1 MAIENGVRRMP
12 YQVFF
17 VEDEIVTREGIRDNV
32 DWHAQGFELCGEAP
46 DGEIALPLLQATR
59 PDVLITDIKMP
70 FMDGLQLC
78 KIVRERMP
86 ATKVVILSGHDEFD
100 YAQQAVKLGVT
111 EYLLK
116 PVTIN
121 QLHQVLQRLAL
132 QLDRERKEQEA
143 VRGLRQQVQESR
155 AALIERLW
163 FKLLVGAISLPDAIE
178 QSELLSVDLIARCYL
193 VVVIRFAPSTGGA
206 KFDYT
211 AFQCAQDVV
220 SDVVGSDP
228 DVSVLRKDL
237 EELVLIV
244 KGNLPEYLV
253 EARDVLLDQIQ
264 ARVDQSTCQL
274 IVGLGAPRGRI
285 TDLGQSF
292 LEALA
297 AVENAARAQ
306 GDAPAAGATAAEWL
320 KVDKSALEDYL
331 KCGVSEELDEFFD
344 SFILPLGTMHRSTI
358 VKNYMLLDIVF
369 TTARLIKQWGGEP
382 EQVVPELNQL
392 EGLLANVDSIED
404 IKTHA
409 QPILNR
415 ALAFRDA
422 QANALHGGVIQQAR
436 EYMHEHFMDSDISL
450 HVVASLVGHSPSRF
464 CTVFGE
470 ATGQTFKGYLTELR
484 IKRAKELLRTTGLRP
499 AEVSDQVGYNDPHYF
514 NLVFRK
520 ATGLSPRDFRLRGS
534 G

>member
-1 MAIENGVRRMP
+1 MP

-17 VEDEIVTREGIRDNV
+17 VEDEIVTREGIRDHV
-32 DWHAQGFELCGEAP
+32 DWAAHGFELCGEAP
-46 DGEIALPLLQATR
+46 DGEMALPLLQATR

-86 ATKVVILSGHDEFD
+86 RTKVVILSGHDEFD

-116 PVTIN
+116 PVTAQ
-121 QLHQVLQRLAL
+121 QLQQVLQRLAL
-132 QLDRERKEQEA
+132 QLDRERKEEEA
-143 VRGLRQQVQESR
+143 LRGLRQQVEESR

-178 QSELLSVDLIARCYL
+178 QSELLGVDLIARCYL
-193 VVVIRFAPSTGGA
+193 VVVIRIAPRHSGA
-206 KFDYT
+206 KLDYSGC
-211 AFQCAQDVV
+211 QRAQEVV
-220 SDVVGSDP
+220 SNLVGNDP

-244 KGNLPEYLV
+244 KGNTPEYLL
-253 EARDVLLDQIQ
+253 EAREVLLDQIQ
-264 ARVDQSTCQL
+264 TQVDQSTCQL
-274 IVGLGAPRGRI
+274 IVGVGAPRSRM

-297 AVENAARAQ
+297 AVENAARDQA
-306 GDAPAAGATAAEWL
+306 GEPAAGATAAEWL
-320 KVDKSALEDYL
+320 TVDKSALEDYL
-331 KCGVSEELDEFFD
+331 KCGVSEELEDFFD
-344 SFILPLGTMHRSTI
+344 SFILPLGTTRRSTI
-358 VKNYMLLDIVF
+358 VKNYIVLDIVF
-369 TTARLIKQWGGEP
+369 TTARLIRQWGGEP
-382 EQVVPELNQL
+382 DQVLPELNRL
-392 EGLLANVDSIED
+392 EALLANVDTIED
-404 IKTHA
+404 IKEHT

-415 ALAFRDA
+415 ALSFRDA
-422 QANALHGGVIQQAR
+422 QANAQHSGVIQQAR
-436 EYMHEHFMDSDISL
+436 EYIHEHYMDSDISL
-450 HVVASLVGHSPSRF
+450 HLLASRVGHSPSRF
-464 CTVFGE
+464 CTVFSE
-470 ATGQTFKGYLTELR
+470 ATGQTFKAYLTELR

-499 AEVSDQVGYNDPHYF
+499 AEISDQVGYNDPHYF
-514 NLVFRK
+514 SLVFRK